1 MEIIREQFVERFIVL
16 FHKELLN
23 RLPEKAI
30 ATVMIHKSGVIINDL
45 GSELIAEIHKSIKKE
60 G

>member
-30 ATVMIHKSGVIINDL
+30 VTVMLHKSGVIVNDL
-45 GSELIAEIHKSIKKE
+45 RSELIAEIHKSIKKE
-60 G
+60 D